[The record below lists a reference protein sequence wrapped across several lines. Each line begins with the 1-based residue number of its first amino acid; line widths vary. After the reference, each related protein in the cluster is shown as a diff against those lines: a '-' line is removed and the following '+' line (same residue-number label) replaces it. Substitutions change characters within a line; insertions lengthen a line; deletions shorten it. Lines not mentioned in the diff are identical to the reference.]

1 MFKNLI
7 FNIKSFSVILTRKQS
22 FYIMGLI
29 LIMIFSGI
37 LELIALTSVIPFIS
51 IITDPS
57 ILDNGNYW
65 FIENVIFFFNI
76 NTENAINFFAYIFIC
91 FFIGS
96 NLFIAITQS
105 LMIFTTNRVEKIVIN
120 KLFSYFSETNKP
132 RH

>member
-1 MFKNLI
+1 MFKNLF
-7 FNIKSFSVILTRKQS
+7 FNIKSFSEILTRKQS

-65 FIENVIFFFNI
+65 FIENVIF
-76 NTENAINFFAYIFIC
+76 
-91 FFIGS
+91 
-96 NLFIAITQS
+96 
-105 LMIFTTNRVEKIVIN
+105 
-120 KLFSYFSETNKP
+120 
-132 RH
+132 

>member
-1 MFKNLI
+1 MFKNLF
-7 FNIKSFSVILTRKQS
+7 FNIKSFSEILTRKQS

-76 NTENAINFFAYIFIC
+76 NMFIF
-91 FFIGS
+91 
-96 NLFIAITQS
+96 
-105 LMIFTTNRVEKIVIN
+105 
-120 KLFSYFSETNKP
+120 
-132 RH
+132 